1 MRQIIKL
8 LVYCVL
14 LSQCAFADLTI
25 HVLSPWRNDSCA
37 GHRDSMFV
45 EGFNESG
52 WGDWKMTPEGAGWFY
67 YTYKDKSTSFTL
79 ITYCGPARWQGWVTY
94 KNYNFKL
101 DSLLGLFQPGTPEL
115 WIVIPDTSQS
125 PQVYDRPPGA
135 KVLYL
140 FNPWPNN
147 SPQMIIGDKK
157 PMQMHSRPDICGWYV
172 DFYMGPPD
180 SLWNVK
186 FTDYFQSQQYTAAGL
201 ENGPGINLHTLLTT
215 GDTVYILPSPF
226 PNAAPELSAS
236 FPGKTGEC
244 GFRKIA
250 GIFRDWQLDTLS
262 PNPSFFNNPLGMF
275 SLSGH
280 KNMVQNTLMAP
291 DYRPEKT
298 TDPNVNVTY
307 LGHLETWYVT
317 QTFPSGSSRA
327 TNDTSIDLVFQKTED
342 GRWEYNSDCFGGFF
356 PLDSFDNPNSI
367 KYYDRISLI
376 DTTGHYHNYHFTMEM
391 HLQFVYHQGANLDFD
406 FSGDDDIWVFINNR
420 LAVDLGGLNNNAS
433 DTLFLDHPKTDLGL
447 VDGNMY
453 MMDIFY
459 AEREPIGAN
468 FRIKTSLDIQNAGTA
483 ARVQKLKPLHI
494 RSFKTASLII
504 PMRNVSGKY
513 YSITGQK
520 IGRKNISHQ
529 PLVKVQDR
537 K

>member
-1 MRQIIKL
+1 M
-8 LVYCVL
+8 
-14 LSQCAFADLTI
+14 
-25 HVLSPWRNDSCA
+25 
-37 GHRDSMFV
+37 
-45 EGFNESG
+45 EGNTEVGLYPGSS
-52 WGDWKMTPEGAGWFY
+52 MTPEGGGWFY
-67 YTYKDKSTSFTL
+67 FTYKTL
-79 ITYCGPARWQGWVTY
+79 NKLALGQFPNFNLVDWIGPSVWQGYVSY
-94 KNYNFKL
+94 SRAFRI
-101 DSLLGLFQPGTPEL
+101 DSLFAPFPSLTNEL
-115 WIVIPDTSQS
+115 WIAITDTNV
-125 PQVYDRPPGA
+125 PAQVYDRPPEA

-140 FNPWPNN
+140 LNPWPNN
-147 SPQMIIGDKK
+147 SPQMIIGDGK
-157 PMQMHSRPDICGWYV
+157 PLQMRSRLDICGWYAW
-172 DFYMGPPD
+172 FFMGTSD

-186 FTDYFQSQQYTAAGL
+186 FTDYFHMQQYTAAGL
-201 ENGPGINLHTLLTT
+201 ISGQGIDLRPILSA

-226 PNAAPELSAS
+226 PNGPPELSAT

-244 GFRKIA
+244 GFRRVT
-250 GIFRDWQLDTLS
+250 GLFRDWQLDTLS

-298 TDPNVNVTY
+298 TDPNVNVTC

-342 GRWEYNSDCFGGFF
+342 GRWEYNSDWFGGFF
-356 PLDSFDNPNSI
+356 PLDSFINPNNI
-367 KYYDRISLI
+367 KYYDRIGLS
-376 DTTGHYHNYHFTMEM
+376 DTGGHFHNYHFTMEM

-420 LAVDLGGLNNNAS
+420 LAIDLGGLNNNAS
-433 DTLFLDHPKTDLGL
+433 DTLYLDHPKTDLGL

-468 FRIKTSLDIQNAGTA
+468 FRIKTSLDIQNAGTGTCINKTKLLH
-483 ARVQKLKPLHI
+483 ARPLK
-494 RSFKTASLII
+494 KACKII
-504 PMRNVSGKY
+504 QMGAVSGKY
-513 YSITGQK
+513 FSMTGRK
-520 IGRKNISHQ
+520 LDRKNISPQ
-529 PLVKVQDR
+529 PLVKVQD